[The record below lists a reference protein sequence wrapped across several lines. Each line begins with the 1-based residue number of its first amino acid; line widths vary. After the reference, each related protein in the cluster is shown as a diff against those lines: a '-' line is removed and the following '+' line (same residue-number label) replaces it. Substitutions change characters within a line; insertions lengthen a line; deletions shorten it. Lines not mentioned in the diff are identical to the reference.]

1 MSTTI
6 SFSVM
11 KKSICFASKSENIE
25 IAGKFVNTI
34 CEYEETGEKHFSRII
49 IAVTESV
56 NNAIIHGNKTN
67 PEKEV
72 KLHYFLNNKEL
83 GFIVEDQGGGF
94 NHENVRGP
102 TQPGNIEKLNGMIVF
117 VMKNLADEIG
127 FSNEGRM
134 KQSST
139 YK

>member
-1 MSTTI
+1 
-6 SFSVM
+6 M
-11 KKSICFASKSENIE
+11 KKSICFASKSKNIE
-25 IAGKFVNTI
+25 IAGIFVNTI
-34 CEYEETGEKHFSRII
+34 CEYEETGEKQFSRVI
-49 IAVTESV
+49 IAVTESA

-67 PEKEV
+67 AEKEV

-102 TQPGNIEKLNGMIVF
+102 TQPGNIEKLTGKGVF

-127 FSNEGRM
+127 FSNEGRL
-134 KQSST
+134 KQSSI

>member
-1 MSTTI
+1 
-6 SFSVM
+6 M
-11 KKSICFASKSENIE
+11 KKSICFASKSKNIE
-25 IAGKFVNTI
+25 IAGIFVNTI
-34 CEYEETGEKHFSRII
+34 CEYEETGEKQFSRVI
-49 IAVTESV
+49 IAVTESA

-67 PEKEV
+67 AEKEV

-102 TQPGNIEKLNGMIVF
+102 TQPGDIEKLTGKGVF

-127 FSNEGRM
+127 FSNEGRL
-134 KQSST
+134 KQSSI